1 MRNIECEE
9 RVMLTFE
16 QYQTLIGVYMMKDPS
31 FEYSEIENI
40 YLDDENLSIKKNHK
54 MLRIRHINGKEE
66 LTLKIKGDNGDIE
79 INETLENHPEI
90 DKALNRKFNE
100 YRPITKLRT
109 KRLEAKMDGYLV
121 VIDMNEY
128 CGIIDYD
135 LEIEAPTIEK
145 AREEIMAICKKYHL
159 KYDENYKSK
168 SSRAIKAALEKKS

>member
-40 YLDDENLSIKKNHK
+40 YLDDKDLSIKKSHK
-54 MLRIRHINGKEE
+54 MLRIRNINGKEE

-90 DKALNRKFNE
+90 DKALDNRFNDFH
-100 YRPITKLRT
+100 PITKLRT

-145 AREEIMAICKKYHL
+145 ARQEIFVICEKYHI

-168 SSRAIKAALEKKS
+168 SHRAIKAALEKKS